1 MSEKAYHLSN
11 TLVNL
16 VEAQKD
22 AMFEGSYDDALIL
35 QTRRQDIIDKIQ
47 SLDAIGKNDHE
58 GEDFSHKIRINI
70 EKILSID
77 TEMRNFLKTELNSIS
92 HRLEAIQKAKTFC
105 NNITYHQVSDTLNIS
120 A

>member
-1 MSEKAYHLSN
+1 MTEKVYHLLN

-22 AMFEGSYDDALIL
+22 AMFEGSYDEALIL

-47 SLDAIGKNDHE
+47 GLDAIGKNDHD

-70 EKILSID
+70 GKILSSD
-77 TEMRNFLKTELNSIS
+77 DEMRTFIQTELNSIS
-92 HRLEAIQKAKTFC
+92 HRLKTIQKAKTLC
-105 NNITYHQVSDTLNIS
+105 HNITYHQEGETLNIS